1 MTRTHG
7 IHVFN
12 NAKQAG
18 QIKGGINADVSVDLA
33 DAILA
38 LKVSV
43 GISGGDIY
51 PDRDVNGDG
60 KIGIEEAL
68 YILQKVS
75 GLRE

>member
-1 MTRTHG
+1 MTRVHG

-12 NAKQAG
+12 NAKQVG
-18 QIKGGINADVSVDLA
+18 QMKGGINADVNVDLA

-43 GISGGDIY
+43 RISGGDVY
-51 PDRDVNGDG
+51 PDRDANGDG
-60 KIGIEEAL
+60 KIGIEEVV

-75 GLRE
+75 KVR